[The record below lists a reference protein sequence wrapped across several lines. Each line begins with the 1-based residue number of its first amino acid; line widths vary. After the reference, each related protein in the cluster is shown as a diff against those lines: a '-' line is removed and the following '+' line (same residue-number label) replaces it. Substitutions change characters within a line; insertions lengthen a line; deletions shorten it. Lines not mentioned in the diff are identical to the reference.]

1 MSSGRVVPLPSP
13 DDGGQP
19 WRDIEYVLYQV
30 GYLLPEDQRV
40 ITVAPETVARDAL
53 SLMKHHGYSQVPV
66 VQHDA
71 VVGVFSHRS
80 FSEGVL
86 ELAGQSRLR
95 PEDLPVIDFVEDL
108 SFAELKTD
116 IGDLLT
122 QLDVDNAVL
131 VGAPRRLVGIATP
144 MDALRF
150 FYRAATA
157 FLLVQEIERGI
168 RILLTAALSGDD
180 LGKAMTRCKLDV
192 VSRAR
197 DVPFALEDLSFGDYL
212 QLIGNKE
219 NWVYFEPVFGT
230 SRELVMT
237 KLRPVQ
243 QLRNDA
249 FHFRRELTDTDHE
262 RLRNAR
268 RWLRIRLQL
277 CQSGGIAA

>member
-1 MSSGRVVPLPSP
+1 MSSGRLVPVPSP
-13 DDGGQP
+13 DDGAQP
-19 WRDIEYVLYQV
+19 WGDIEYVLYQV
-30 GYLLPEDQRV
+30 RYLLPEVQRLV
-40 ITVAPETVARDAL
+40 TVTPETVACDAL
-53 SLMKHHGYSQVPV
+53 SLMKHHGYSQVPI

-71 VVGVFSHRS
+71 VLGVFSHRS

-86 ELAGQSRLR
+86 EFAGESRLR
-95 PEDLPVIDFVEDL
+95 PEKLPVIDFVEEL
-108 SFAELKTD
+108 GFAELRTD

-131 VGAPRRLVGIATP
+131 IGTPRRLVGIATP

-168 RILLTAALSGDD
+168 RILLTAALSGND

-192 VSRAR
+192 PNRAGGA
-197 DVPFALEDLSFGDYL
+197 PSTLEDLSFGDYL
-212 QLIGNKE
+212 QLISNKE
-219 NWVYFEPVFGT
+219 NWVYLKPVFGT
-230 SRELVMT
+230 SRDLVMT

-249 FHFRRELTDTDHE
+249 FHFRRELTDTDNE
-262 RLRNAR
+262 RLRSVR

-277 CQSGGIAA
+277 CQSGGSDA